1 MESALGWSISNL
13 RPNVLNLNDF
23 VLRHFDLLQL
33 ALTSKI
39 AKMESSNV
47 QTQAH
52 LSHSNEP
59 PSSMSK
65 TYLEPEDDNQ
75 LSLCCLCGKTFPTI
89 SSLHYHIDS
98 EHDDAN
104 DDGDS
109 ASTAE
114 PSSSASDHCLSPS
127 KPVSK
132 RAFPITSLEDY
143 RSGEAYSCP
152 LCKRRFPGQISLK
165 VHIET
170 IHNGQRSATCE
181 ICEKRFS
188 TLSYLRL
195 HISTVHEGLKAYV
208 CSICSKSYTQK
219 HSLKKHV
226 STAHHQNPATK
237 PNGALSGQTSLSST
251 TTSHSP
257 TSTRPPST
265 PSRGPRRRVSFV
277 CPPPLL
283 TMLTVVAAVM
293 STPANSSPPPAP
305 PPRCLLLLL
314 CPLQSILKTLNMNL
328 LPGNRPKERTA
339 AEAFLF

>member
-1 MESALGWSISNL
+1 MEHTVGIVEPDSFLAFQDVFEFRNEACDTSSALGWSISNL
-13 RPNVLNLNDF
+13 WPNVLNLNDF
-23 VLRHFDLLQL
+23 VLHHFDLLQL

-143 RSGEAYSCP
+143 RSGETYSCP

-226 STAHHQNPATK
+226 STAHHPSQLSDEGF
-237 PNGALSGQTSLSST
+237 GAMSELG
-251 TTSHSP
+251 SP
-257 TSTRPPST
+257 STRACE
-265 PSRGPRRRVSFV
+265 V
-277 CPPPLL
+277 
-283 TMLTVVAAVM
+283 
-293 STPANSSPPPAP
+293 
-305 PPRCLLLLL
+305 
-314 CPLQSILKTLNMNL
+314 
-328 LPGNRPKERTA
+328 
-339 AEAFLF
+339 

>member
-1 MESALGWSISNL
+1 MRDEFNRMFAIFLPLIF

-65 TYLEPEDDNQ
+65 TYLESEDDNQ

-114 PSSSASDHCLSPS
+114 PSSSASD
-127 KPVSK
+127 VSSQC
-132 RAFPITSLEDY
+132 F
-143 RSGEAYSCP
+143 
-152 LCKRRFPGQISLK
+152 
-165 VHIET
+165 
-170 IHNGQRSATCE
+170 QRHYYTGMFVP
-181 ICEKRFS
+181 CEKQ
-188 TLSYLRL
+188 LL
-195 HISTVHEGLKAYV
+195 
-208 CSICSKSYTQK
+208 
-219 HSLKKHV
+219 
-226 STAHHQNPATK
+226 
-237 PNGALSGQTSLSST
+237 
-251 TTSHSP
+251 
-257 TSTRPPST
+257 
-265 PSRGPRRRVSFV
+265 RVSR
-277 CPPPLL
+277 L
-283 TMLTVVAAVM
+283 
-293 STPANSSPPPAP
+293 
-305 PPRCLLLLL
+305 
-314 CPLQSILKTLNMNL
+314 
-328 LPGNRPKERTA
+328 
-339 AEAFLF
+339 FL

>member
-1 MESALGWSISNL
+1 MRDEFNRMFEIFLPLIF
-13 RPNVLNLNDF
+13 RPNVLNLHEF
-23 VLRHFDLLQL
+23 VLCHFDLLQL

-59 PSSMSK
+59 TSSMSK
-65 TYLEPEDDNQ
+65 TYLESEDDNQ

-143 RSGEAYSCP
+143 RSGETYSCP

-226 STAHHQNPATK
+226 STAHHHC
-237 PNGALSGQTSLSST
+237 S
-251 TTSHSP
+251 
-257 TSTRPPST
+257 
-265 PSRGPRRRVSFV
+265 VF
-277 CPPPLL
+277 
-283 TMLTVVAAVM
+283 
-293 STPANSSPPPAP
+293 
-305 PPRCLLLLL
+305 
-314 CPLQSILKTLNMNL
+314 
-328 LPGNRPKERTA
+328 
-339 AEAFLF
+339 F